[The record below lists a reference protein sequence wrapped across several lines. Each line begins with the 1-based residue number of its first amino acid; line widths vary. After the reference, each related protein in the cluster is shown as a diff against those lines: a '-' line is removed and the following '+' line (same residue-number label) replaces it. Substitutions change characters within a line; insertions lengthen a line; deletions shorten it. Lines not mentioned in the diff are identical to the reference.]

1 MGDEND
7 NVPLF
12 TPHVSEVSVRESN
25 PLGAYLVTVAA
36 RDPDLGCNLQV
47 TSRLLEAEIGRPGDA
62 VSTYVSVDPAP
73 G

>member
-36 RDPDLGCNLQV
+36 RDPDLGCNRQV

-62 VSTYVSVDPAP
+62 VSTYFSVDPAP